1 MCKTCARLPRNPARL
16 ARGAGYL
23 AGMNAICMDAHI
35 RFAPSGGPQLPGIHA
50 VVIALLCH
58 PLTGGLIR
66 LMGALGFGG
75 WATTYLL

>member
-1 MCKTCARLPRNPARL
+1 MHATRLSAAPCVRAEF
-16 ARGAGYL
+16 G
-23 AGMNAICMDAHI
+23 
-35 RFAPSGGPQLPGIHA
+35 RFGGPQAPGIHA

-58 PLTGGLIR
+58 PVTGALIR

>member
-1 MCKTCARLPRNPARL
+1 
-16 ARGAGYL
+16 
-23 AGMNAICMDAHI
+23 MDAGI
-35 RFAPSGGPQLPGIHA
+35 EFGRYGGPERPGIHA